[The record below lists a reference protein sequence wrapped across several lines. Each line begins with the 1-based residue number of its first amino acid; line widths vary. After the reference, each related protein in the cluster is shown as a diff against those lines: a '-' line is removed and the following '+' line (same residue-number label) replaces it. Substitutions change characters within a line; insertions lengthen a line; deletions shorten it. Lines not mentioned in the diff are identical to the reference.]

1 MKDPDGIKTIP
12 WGLSV
17 KNLLDLTPINSPRS
31 PLEQDKIKLFSDAC
45 IRELKTFVARGNSF
59 SAQPGETDDLVMS
72 LVICCRMISYIAS
85 FEDDIFE
92 VVNQNIGDGNR
103 YDDDKP
109 LDEYDEPM
117 PIGLL

>member
-1 MKDPDGIKTIP
+1 
-12 WGLSV
+12 
-17 KNLLDLTPINSPRS
+17 
-31 PLEQDKIKLFSDAC
+31 
-45 IRELKTFVARGNSF
+45 
-59 SAQPGETDDLVMS
+59 MS

-109 LDEYDEPM
+109 VDEYDEPM
-117 PIGLL
+117 PIGLLQINTSMAISIETVADKTYNLLKGYGFKIDTFNYSRRKNSLT